1 MPLSAVRASLPARP
15 PDTLPMRKPCR
26 PSWKKWPC
34 LGAPPNT
41 WIEISLHR
49 RRLSRLLRVAHG
61 PILWPPCT
69 TDTTNTPTC
78 SPLKVRHSS
87 LLNIS
92 PRHRRNIRAVRLE
105 RPVLPVFALGIFWAQ
120 ALVRKSRCKVT
131 QGLPHSRMLPIQNRL
146 RQPGYR
152 ISRLRRPKNLSS
164 KYRRCLLLL
173 PPIPL
178 TSPPSQLSQLRRT
191 FLRTLPILMP
201 QRQTRTPDRT
211 PLTGLDLQ
219 TMPHPT
225 TLTTS
230 MAASRAEPFQLR
242 SARLR

>member
-1 MPLSAVRASLPARP
+1 MVLARITTLIERNSCERMPCCVTSPLVDWRRQSTSGSRRCVRRKMLLSAVRASLPARP

-146 RQPGYR
+146 RQLGCR
-152 ISRLRRPKNLSS
+152 ISRLRRPKNPSS
-164 KYRRCLLLL
+164 KCR
-173 PPIPL
+173 
-178 TSPPSQLSQLRRT
+178 
-191 FLRTLPILMP
+191 
-201 QRQTRTPDRT
+201 
-211 PLTGLDLQ
+211 
-219 TMPHPT
+219 
-225 TLTTS
+225 
-230 MAASRAEPFQLR
+230 
-242 SARLR
+242 